1 MSYEEYGRFKVGKVA
16 FPLALA
22 SSTTKTLLEDGDP
35 GLWALLLF
43 CKAMLETHVG
53 ARYAEA
59 AADAAL
65 TTAPAVVGSRVP
77 YDPGPYLTVE
87 QLKFPILAAFPVSEE
102 MSEHTRTR
110 HKTDGEFAIQWI
122 LPPLRAEQAL
132 KLSPMLRLVSRVLYN
147 RIEQGY
153 DPAYESGALVLGS
166 AGLAAITVKSSTI
179 GYIPS
184 PAARGTV
191 DPTKAFY
198 PCIEFSVV
206 LTEVRED
213 VFAET
218 GVEGFDAGV
227 SVKDDAGEQTLV
239 EADIPLDG
247 V

>member
-1 MSYEEYGRFKVGKVA
+1 MSYEEYGTFKVGKVA

-22 SSTTKTLLEDGDP
+22 ASTTKTLLEDGDP

-59 AADAAL
+59 AADAGL
-65 TTAPAVVGSRVP
+65 TTAPLVVGSRVP

-110 HKTDGEFAIQWI
+110 HKTDAEVAIQWI

-132 KLSPMLRLVSRVLYN
+132 KLSPMMRLVSRVLYN

-153 DPAYESGALVLGS
+153 DPAYESGALVLGN
-166 AGLAAITVKSSTI
+166 AGLAAITLKSSSI

-184 PAARGTV
+184 PAARGSV
-191 DPTKAFY
+191 EATKAFY
-198 PCIEFSVV
+198 PCIEFTVV

-213 VFAET
+213 VFTEA
-218 GVEGFDAGV
+218 GIEGLDAGV
-227 SVKDDAGEQTLV
+227 SVADDAGDVSLV
-239 EADIPLDG
+239 DVDIPLNG